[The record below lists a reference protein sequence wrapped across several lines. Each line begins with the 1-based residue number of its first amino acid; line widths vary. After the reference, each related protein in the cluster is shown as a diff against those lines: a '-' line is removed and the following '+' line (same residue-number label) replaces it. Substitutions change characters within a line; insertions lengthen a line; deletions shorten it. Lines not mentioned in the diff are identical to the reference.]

1 MKIKAEKSKPF
12 LLYPGSLWQPIA
24 DNAIK
29 TISEL
34 DRKKKWEI
42 EVRESKDTRTNQQN
56 RYLWG
61 VVYKLLS
68 DETGNDPEDLHEYF
82 LGEHFGWEEV
92 TVLGKKKLRPKRRS
106 RNSEKD
112 IFFEFVEFI
121 RRRAAMNGYYI
132 PDPDPYWRQML
143 EMDKRAA

>member
-1 MKIKAEKSKPF
+1 MKTKAEKSKPF
-12 LLYPGSLWQPIA
+12 RLYPGSLWQPIA

-42 EVRESKDTRTNQQN
+42 EVKESKDTRTTKQN
-56 RYLWG
+56 KYLWG

-68 DETGNDPEDLHEYF
+68 DETGNDSEDLHEYF
-82 LGEHFGWEEV
+82 LGEYFGWEEV
-92 TVLGKKKLRPKRRS
+92 QVFGGRKLRPRHRS
-106 RNSEKD
+106 RNLPTND
-112 IFFEFVEFI
+112 FFEFVEFI
-121 RRRAAMNGYYI
+121 RRRAAVNGYYI